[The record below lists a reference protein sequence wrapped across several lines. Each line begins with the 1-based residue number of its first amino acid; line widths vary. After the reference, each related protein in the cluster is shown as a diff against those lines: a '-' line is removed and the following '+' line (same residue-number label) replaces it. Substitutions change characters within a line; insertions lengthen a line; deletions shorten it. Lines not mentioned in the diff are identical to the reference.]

1 MAAFQKLILLHIGES
16 FDSLCKI
23 GDLFGVAPFN
33 CVSDAVVDVTLQ
45 NDLTCLVQRRFC
57 GVYLRKNI
65 LAGNVLVYHAVNGI
79 YLTDY
84 FFQPS
89 VQIICVHTFL
99 HSRFL
104 SRQLIF

>member
-16 FDSLCKI
+16 FDGLCKI
-23 GDLFGVAPFN
+23 GDLLGVAPFN
-33 CVSDAVVDVTLQ
+33 RFSDAVVDVTLQ

-57 GVYLRKNI
+57 GVYLRNNI

-79 YLTDY
+79 HLTDY

-89 VQIICVHTFL
+89 VQIICVHTVL
-99 HSRFL
+99 HSCFL

>member
-23 GDLFGVAPFN
+23 GDLLGVAPFN
-33 CVSDAVVDVTLQ
+33 RFSDAVVDVTLQ

-79 YLTDY
+79 HLTDY

-89 VQIICVHTFL
+89 VQIICVHTVL